1 MKELKLYVLPACPYC
16 KKVRRFLDKNGI
28 EVEIL
33 DVNEEENQRQ
43 LMEIGGK
50 DQVPMLLVD
59 GTPLYESDDI
69 IEYFK
74 NQV

>member
-1 MKELKLYVLPACPYC
+1 MKELKLYVLEHCPYC
-16 KKVRRFLDKNGI
+16 NKVRRYLDQEGI

-33 DVNEEENQRQ
+33 DVSDPENQNQ

-74 NQV
+74 KQ